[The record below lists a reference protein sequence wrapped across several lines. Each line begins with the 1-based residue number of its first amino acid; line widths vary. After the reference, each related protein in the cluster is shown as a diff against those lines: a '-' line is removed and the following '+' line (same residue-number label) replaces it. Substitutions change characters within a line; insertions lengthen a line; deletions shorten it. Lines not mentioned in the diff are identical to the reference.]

1 MRYLIPLLLF
11 AFPASAWEFTASP
24 ICTVSHVTPEAVI
37 TVTYDPREAEPY
49 ALSVTQIVPWP
60 DLPIF
65 GMQFEGP
72 RPLTITTDRHMID
85 GPTLTVRDRG
95 FGNVLNGL
103 EFNQTA
109 VALLGDLALPFPLDD
124 AAPAISAFR
133 TCEAAPIA

>member
-11 AFPASAWEFTASP
+11 ALPASAWEFTASP
-24 ICTVSHVTPEAVI
+24 ICTVSHETPGALI

-49 ALSVTQIVPWP
+49 ALSITRTEPWP

-72 RPLTITTDRHMID
+72 RPLVITTDRHVID
-85 GPTLTVRDRG
+85 GLMLKVRDRG

-109 VALLGDLALPFPLDD
+109 FALLGDLSVPFPLDD
-124 AAPAISAFR
+124 AANAISAFR
-133 TCEAAPIA
+133 TCEAAPVA